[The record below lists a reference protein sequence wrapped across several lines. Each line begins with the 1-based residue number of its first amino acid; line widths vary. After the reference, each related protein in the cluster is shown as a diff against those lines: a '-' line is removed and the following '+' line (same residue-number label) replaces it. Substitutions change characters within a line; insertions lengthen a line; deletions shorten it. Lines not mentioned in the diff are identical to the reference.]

1 MPVAAV
7 WKVLLRDPV
16 KNGFAEEI
24 DLMLRRGSFIL
35 IALVLIS
42 AAPPQMPE
50 DWERLG
56 NTAFADEN
64 YAEAIRC
71 YAAAQDRD
79 PEPGRVAFNYG
90 SALFRVG
97 KYRDAERQFRCA
109 VESIGPHD
117 RLAKSLY
124 NLGTCL

>member
-1 MPVAAV
+1 MNRNLPICDDVIDAQRRRPCVPTVDRGNERWGLVAIIS
-7 WKVLLRDPV
+7 LL
-16 KNGFAEEI
+16 
-24 DLMLRRGSFIL
+24 
-35 IALVLIS
+35 LIS

-71 YAAAQDRD
+71 YAHAQDRD
-79 PEPGRVAFNYG
+79 TEPGRVAFNYG
-90 SALFRVG
+90 SALFRMG

-109 VESIGPHD
+109 VESVGPHD
-117 RLAKSLY
+117 RLARSL
-124 NLGTCL
+124 